1 MLKKFGQDLQK
12 IRESKKITI
21 ADISGKTKIHKTILE
36 KMENGDF
43 SFFSATH
50 IRAFL
55 KQYAKAVGLN
65 SDDILFN
72 YEMAKN
78 GKYSSMIEDIIE
90 KEKEAK
96 DVESKINYVEEP
108 ELPND
113 IEIKKEDLQINKTE
127 SDKKETLNDIFEIPT
142 TENNISEKKEI
153 KQDLSGNDDKM
164 DAIERKPFSKSK
176 RIKLESEKGEF
187 TGKYTED
194 KGFHI
199 PSNLLKNAGIFLLII
214 VLLFGVYLLIDVVF
228 LQKHGSKTEIIKQN
242 FDDVV
247 KETEKKVLGKRSEEE
262 IKDSLNKALLKADSL
277 RRIQNDSITLKIVGI
292 NSGSLTVVTDT
303 LTEGNKYTESFE
315 KGAKGEWKAKNKFY
329 LTSKNTESF
338 VVFLNDKKLEISDKK
353 VNKLKITKQGIT
365 K

>member
-1 MLKKFGQDLQK
+1 MLKKFGNDLQK

-55 KQYAKAVGLN
+55 KQYAKAIGLN

-78 GKYSSMIEDIIE
+78 GRYSSTINDILDEDN
-90 KEKEAK
+90 KEEELDTK
-96 DVESKINYVEEP
+96 VNYIEEP
-108 ELPND
+108 ELPSDAETIAND
-113 IEIKKEDLQINKTE
+113 KPIDITQTEHAKTINDVFE
-127 SDKKETLNDIFEIPT
+127 VPVNETAITKPEKQET
-142 TENNISEKKEI
+142 VISK
-153 KQDLSGNDDKM
+153 GNSEPL
-164 DAIERKPFSKSK
+164 ERKPFSKSK

-187 TGKYTED
+187 NGKYSED
-194 KGFHI
+194 KGFHL
-199 PSNLLKNAGIFLLII
+199 PSGLLKNTGIFILILA
-214 VLLFGVYLLIDVVF
+214 LLFGIYLLIDVAF
-228 LQKHGSKTEIIKQN
+228 LQKHGSKTEIIRQN

-262 IKDSLNKALLKADSL
+262 INDSINKAVLRADSL
-277 RRIQNDSITLKIVGI
+277 RRIENDSLTLKIVGL
-292 NSGSLTVVTDT
+292 SEGSLTVVTDS
-303 LTEGNKYTESFE
+303 LTESNKYVESFD
-315 KGAKGEWKAKNKFY
+315 KGAKGEWKAKEKFY

-338 VVFLNDKKLEISDKK
+338 VVYLNNKKLEISDKK
-353 VNKLKITKQGIT
+353 VNRLKITKQGII